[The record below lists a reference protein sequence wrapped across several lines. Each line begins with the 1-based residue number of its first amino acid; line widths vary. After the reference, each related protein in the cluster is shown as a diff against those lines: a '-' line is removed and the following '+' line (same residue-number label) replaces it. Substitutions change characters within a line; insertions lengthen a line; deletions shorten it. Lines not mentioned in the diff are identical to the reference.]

1 MQISNLIK
9 MEVLEEA
16 HLNLL
21 AMRQELQKEL
31 ETCGE
36 DLPMEVARK
45 EQDLSLLYGD
55 LRNKLTDIVR
65 DSNLL
70 PARNKPLLVFVA
82 RIIQEEE
89 KRATGAGGLADSWLE
104 SWREAVGL
112 GVQAK
117 VESVH
122 LDTREQNASWLAV
135 HLGLLGKAIVED
147 LEKVKRELR
156 WSYPPSF
163 QAFGTYVSSYR
174 AVVGRHLKKLEQQA
188 ADLKD
193 LYALLNWIINSYKR
207 SEIHRLNCCYCNRSR
222 LDRHRW
228 YFRGK
233 RER

>member
-9 MEVLEEA
+9 LEVLEEA

-21 AMRQELQKEL
+21 AMRQELQMEL

-36 DLPMEVARK
+36 DLPMEVVRK
-45 EQDLSLLYGD
+45 EQDLNLLYGD

-70 PARNKPLLVFVA
+70 TARNKPLLVFVA

-89 KRATGAGGLADSWLE
+89 KRATDPGGLPDSWME
-104 SWREAVGL
+104 SWRGAVGL

-122 LDTREQNASWLAV
+122 LDTREQNTSWLAV

-163 QAFGTYVSSYR
+163 KAFGVYVSSYHR
-174 AVVGRHLKKLEQQA
+174 VVGQHLKKLEQQA

-207 SEIHRLNCCYCNRSR
+207 SEIQRLNCYCNRSR
-222 LDRHRW
+222 LNRHGW
-228 YFRGK
+228 YFCGK